1 VGAAT
6 RLWTAAQGPHDG
18 TARSIEGRRRQ
29 DRPSCEALKN
39 ARHQHRGPFAGAAR
53 RRDDGSMLG
62 EAASLAGA
70 KSASP
75 ATTPLAGGAWSISR
89 TLFED
94 SAKRRRSPCRTRL
107 FVCPSCPR
115 CRSLGVIYLKSL
127 RITATCRGVS
137 SVAIGHGARQNCCG
151 PRCDDAVSPHAARWK
166 GTGESPTPSPICG
179 TFISFILT

>member
-1 VGAAT
+1 VNT
-6 RLWTAAQGPHDG
+6 RSTWRLSGRPVHAGGLPLRRASWTAAQGPHDG

-39 ARHQHRGPFAGAAR
+39 ARHQQRGPFAGAAR

-94 SAKRRRSPCRTRL
+94 SAKRRRSPCPTRL
-107 FVCPSCPR
+107 FVCLVCRSCPR
-115 CRSLGVIYLKSL
+115 CRGLGVTYLKSL
-127 RITATCRGVS
+127 ANCSATLRHVAGVALSQTAPGS
-137 SVAIGHGARQNCCG
+137 AFRQH
-151 PRCDDAVSPHAARWK
+151 DAGGRPPA
-166 GTGESPTPSPICG
+166 G
-179 TFISFILT
+179 